1 MNESL
6 EQPRK
11 LVRSENK
18 GFWFLFLLLSSMCPT
33 LVRAQV
39 IPDALLP
46 NNSTVTS
53 EANLIRIEG
62 GTQSGGNLFHSFTD
76 FSIPSGTEALF
87 NNAGT
92 IEHIITRV
100 TGGKVSNIDGTI
112 SANGTA
118 NLFLLNPA
126 GMVFGPGA
134 QLNIGGSFIASSASR
149 IQFADGSF
157 YSATDMN
164 TEPLLTI
171 SVPLGLQFG
180 ENPGAIVNRSQSLT
194 RNPQSDLP
202 LPTNTGL
209 EVAPGRTLAL
219 VGGDILLEGGN
230 LTALQ
235 GEIKLASIGSG
246 GIVTFSPTLTGLDF
260 NYASVATFGNIDILG
275 NSTLNVSG
283 LGGGSIRLR
292 GREIEIGDDASIF
305 AITFGDT
312 NGRGMEIEADRFRL
326 QNSALIS
333 TTTLGAGNA
342 GSLTIR
348 APESVEISGLGAAA
362 LRQIL
367 LSASAGTLRTNQI
380 QFGILLSTQGAG
392 RAGTM
397 TIETGNLTMKEGAF
411 LSTSTNARGAGGNM
425 ILRAS
430 AIDIDSSATI
440 SSAGPFSTANA
451 GQIVLET
458 GTLRLVNGGA
468 ILATTLGSGL
478 GGNITINADTVAA
491 SGSSVGRITGFSSSS
506 LLGTGRAGN
515 IEIDARR
522 IVISEGAFITSGSGG
537 TIESLVVGGG
547 AGGNII
553 LRASESIEVRGI
565 SPETEV
571 ASVVATRSV
580 SDSPAGNIRIETRE
594 LIVSEGASLNVAGGL
609 QNNGAGDAG
618 TLEIVANSIR
628 LEAGGSLSASTAS
641 GQGGNISIQ
650 TRDLRLRGQSTIA
663 TNADNSDGGN
673 IAIAAD
679 NLVALENSDITANAQ
694 AGFGGRVNISATGIF
709 GTQFREQLTPESDI
723 TATSN
728 LGPSFSGVVEINT
741 PDVQPAGGL
750 LELSSQLQ
758 DQSQL
763 VTQSCQADSGNE
775 FYIVGRGG
783 LPTSPYEPLVAPL
796 GETNWVEPA
805 AVIPI
810 SRHSTP
816 QNSVLNHQ
824 PSPKTRQEIIEATA
838 WAVSPTG
845 EVFLVVAAPNSHS
858 RSGLQMPT
866 DCSALQSQSSN
877 PGSALRSRFR
887 VRAD

>member
-1 MNESL
+1 
-6 EQPRK
+6 
-11 LVRSENK
+11 
-18 GFWFLFLLLSSMCPT
+18 MCPS

-39 IPDALLP
+39 IPDATLP

-53 EANLIRIEG
+53 ELNLIRIEG
-62 GTQSGGNLFHSFTD
+62 GTQAGGNLFHSFRD
-76 FSIPSGTEALF
+76 FSIPSGGEVLF

-92 IEHIITRV
+92 IENIITRV

-112 SANGTA
+112 RANGGA

-126 GMVFGPGA
+126 GMAFGPGA

-157 YSATDMN
+157 WGATDVN

-180 ENPGAIVNRSQSLT
+180 ENPGAIVNRSQAIT
-194 RNPQSDLP
+194 RNPQSELP

-209 EVAPGRTLAL
+209 EVLPGRTLAL
-219 VGGDILLEGGN
+219 VGGDILLENGN

-260 NYASVATFGNIDILG
+260 NYTGVATFRNIDILG

-292 GREIEIGDDASIF
+292 GREIEIGGDATLF
-305 AITFGDT
+305 AVTFGDT
-312 NGRGMEIEADRFRL
+312 NGRGMEIESDRFRL
-326 QNSALIS
+326 QESALIS
-333 TTTLGAGNA
+333 TATFGAGNA
-342 GSLTIR
+342 GGITIR
-348 APESVEISGLGAAA
+348 AAESVALSGLGAAA

-367 LSASAGTLRTNQI
+367 LSASTGRLTRNDVD
-380 QFGILLSTQGAG
+380 FGILLSTQGAG

-397 TIETGNLTMKEGAF
+397 TIETRNLTLTEGAF
-411 LSTSTNARGAGGNM
+411 LSTSTNGSGAGGSM
-425 ILRAS
+425 IIRAE

-451 GQIVLET
+451 GEIVLET

-468 ILATTLGSGL
+468 ILATTLGLGL
-478 GGNITINADTVAA
+478 GGNITINADTVTAR
-491 SGSSVGRITGFSSSS
+491 GSSVGRITGFSSSS
-506 LLGTGRAGN
+506 LLGTGPAGN
-515 IEIDARR
+515 IEINARR

-547 AGGNII
+547 PGGNII

-565 SPETEV
+565 SPENQV
-571 ASVVATRSV
+571 ASVVATRSFG
-580 SDSPAGNIRIETRE
+580 DSRAGNTRIETRE
-594 LIVSEGASLNVAGGL
+594 LIVSEGASVNVAGGF
-609 QNNGAGDAG
+609 QTNGAGDAG

-628 LEAGGSLSASTAS
+628 LEALSSLSASTAS

-650 TRDLRLRGQSTIA
+650 TRDLQLRGQSAIA
-663 TNADNSDGGN
+663 TNAGSSDGGN
-673 IAIAAD
+673 ITIAAE

-709 GTQFREQLTPESDI
+709 GTQFREQITPESDI

-728 LGPSFSGVVEINT
+728 LGANFSGVVEIKT
-741 PDVQPAGGL
+741 PDVEATSGL
-750 LELSSQLQ
+750 WELTNQLQ
-758 DQSQL
+758 DSSQL
-763 VTQSCQADSGNE
+763 VTQGCQADSGNE
-775 FYIVGRGG
+775 FYIVGHGG
-783 LPTSPYEPLVAPL
+783 FPASPYDPLVAPL

-805 AVIPI
+805 AVVPI
-810 SRHSTP
+810 SGNSGR
-816 QNSVLNHQ
+816 QNAV
-824 PSPKTRQEIIEATA
+824 PSRPHLPKTRPQIIEATA

-845 EVFLVVAAPNSHS
+845 EVLLVVAAPNQ
-858 RSGLQMPT
+858 SGSGWPIAVN
-866 DCSALQSQSSN
+866 CSALK
-877 PGSALRSRFR
+877 RE
-887 VRAD
+887 